1 MPRERDDTMTA
12 HIMLDPV
19 GSVRREALETG
30 KRMMR
35 DKLACDFAIFA
46 TQHPDPVVSDEL
58 WAFVEH
64 IRKQTIA

>member
-1 MPRERDDTMTA
+1 MTA

-35 DKLACDFAIFA
+35 DKLAVEFAMFA
-46 TQHPDPVVSDEL
+46 TQHPDAVVSDEL

-64 IRKQTIA
+64 IRKQPIS